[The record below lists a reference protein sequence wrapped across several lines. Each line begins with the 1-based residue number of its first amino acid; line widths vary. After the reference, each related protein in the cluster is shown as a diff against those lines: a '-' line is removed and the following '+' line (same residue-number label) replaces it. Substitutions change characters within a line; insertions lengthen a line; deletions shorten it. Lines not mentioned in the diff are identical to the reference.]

1 MDIEFK
7 HAGTSEMPYIYLAEQ
22 KLCEDHINHGIDED
36 DYGCRLHNI
45 GTFADDI
52 RTYYHKH
59 KVRCIVAKING
70 ICRGFIAFRVEP
82 YHTYIVS
89 LYVDEDFRNKGIA
102 TKMVEKMYRF
112 TGHNTLKALIADY
125 NVVCQK
131 FATGIGF
138 KKIKDSNIYGMG
150 EYMCEVNKARGQ

>member
-45 GTFADDI
+45 GTFEDDI
-52 RTYYHKH
+52 KTYYHKH
-59 KVRCIVAKING
+59 KVRCIVARING
-70 ICRGFIAFRVEP
+70 ICRGF
-82 YHTYIVS
+82 IVS

-125 NVVCQK
+125 NEVCQK

-138 KKIKDSNIYGMG
+138 KKDK
-150 EYMCEVNKARGQ
+150 RF

>member
-1 MDIEFK
+1 MRRIKMDIEIK
-7 HAGTSEMPYIYLAEQ
+7 HAGTSEMPYIYLAELR
-22 KLCEDHINHGIDED
+22 LCEDHINHGIDENE
-36 DYGCRLHNI
+36 YGCRMRNI

-52 RTYYHKH
+52 KTYYH
-59 KVRCIVAKING
+59 
-70 ICRGFIAFRVEP
+70 
-82 YHTYIVS
+82 
-89 LYVDEDFRNKGIA
+89 IA
-102 TKMVEKMYRF
+102 TKLVSKVNIY

-150 EYMCEVNKARGQ
+150 EYRCEVNRTMGQ